1 LWKVYIPSKHA
12 RFGIKSFELCEA
24 KSAYAWKFVIYIGQD
39 TIFDESLK
47 NMPYGS
53 EVVL

>member
-1 LWKVYIPSKHA
+1 MPSKRA
-12 RFGIKSFELCEA
+12 RSGIKSFELCED
-24 KSAYAWKFVIYIGQD
+24 KSAYAWNFVIYIGQD

-47 NMPYGS
+47 NEPCVS